1 MTGNKVRKDKFMIF
15 AVIIAVLVILL
26 SAFWIIPQI
35 HHAST
40 QPVTGPVST
49 ITQSVGGY
57 YLQYS
62 PLIYEGFDSNV
73 SRIFVVSANASY
85 GVYPYA
91 TRTSLGGG
99 SIVVKNGEPCII
111 INVTV
116 RDDYSTQNTFT
127 VAFNPLNSTSVYVCL
142 TAQLFNGEKQIKTTD
157 LLLIGNPANDW
168 GAYAF
173 VSYGEKAT
181 ISIYLATKNTNTT
194 SFQIV
199 PRYIGAIP
207 LG

>member
-1 MTGNKVRKDKFMIF
+1 MIGNKFKKYKFMIF

-35 HHAST
+35 HPAST
-40 QPVTGPVST
+40 QPVTGSVST

-62 PLIYEGFDSNV
+62 PLLNYGFDSNV

-85 GVYPYA
+85 GVYPYD
-91 TRTSLGGG
+91 TRTAFGGS

-111 INVTV
+111 INVTILN
-116 RDDYSTQNTFT
+116 DYSTQNITP
-127 VAFNPLNSTSVYVCL
+127 AFNPQNSTSVQVCL

-157 LLLIGNPANDW
+157 LLIVGLPANAP
-168 GAYAF
+168 GANAWIN
-173 VSYGEKAT
+173 YGENAT
-181 ISIYLATKNTNTT
+181 ISIYLATKNTDIT

-199 PRYIGAIP
+199 PRYIGMLP
-207 LG
+207 LA